1 MSSFKLFDD
10 EIVKIFDK
18 EANLLKKFCEQTT
31 DESLALE
38 EIKSKY
44 PEHRYA
50 LIDFKNPLGI
60 WLCKDISC
68 LDKLLK
74 IFQRFGALVGC
85 MDLKDDK
92 VFESCKCIIKG
103 FDDEY

>member
-1 MSSFKLFDD
+1 MNDFKLFDD
-10 EIVKIFDK
+10 DEVKIFNK

-31 DESLALE
+31 GKQLSLE
-38 EIKSKY
+38 EMKSKY

-50 LIDFKNPLGI
+50 LVDFRNPLGM

-68 LDKLLK
+68 LEKLLE
-74 IFQRFGALVGC
+74 ILQRFGVLVGC
-85 MDLKDDK
+85 MDLMDDGFGK
-92 VFESCKCIIKG
+92 PRKGIIKG